1 MDALSSILDSIK
13 LKAVVYQQTRFSTQ
27 WGIDVAQDE
36 NSQFWRVLKGSCYII
51 LPGAKPVK
59 MNAGDFIFIPHGS
72 GHLMCSKP
80 GNMYVPAP
88 QYVQSLRSKKPM
100 FQGDEEETI
109 LIGGHFE
116 FASVIQHPFL
126 KSLPKLI
133 KIDNTHIEVSLWM
146 QNIASFM
153 NEEVCGEKPGSKVIL
168 GRLAEIL
175 FILIIRSYLERADV
189 EEGFLLALK
198 DERISNSLKAMHDSP
213 EKEWSLLQLAAV
225 AGMSRSAY
233 AKEFKRL
240 AGETPLEYLT
250 NWRILKAKEFLLD
263 PQKNII
269 EIAGKVGYQSEAAFN
284 RIFKSKVGETPAGY
298 RRKILSAV

>member
-13 LKAVVYQQTRFSTQ
+13 LKAVVYQQTRFSAQ
-27 WGIDVAQDE
+27 WGIDVPQDE

-51 LPGAKPVK
+51 VPGSKPIK
-59 MNAGDFIFIPHGS
+59 MSAGDFIFIPHGS
-72 GHLMCSKP
+72 GHLMGSKP
-80 GNMYVPAP
+80 VNMYVPAQ
-88 QYVQSLRSKKPM
+88 QYVQSLHSKKPM

-116 FASVIQHPFL
+116 FASKVQHPFL
-126 KSLPKLI
+126 KSLPEII
-133 KIDNTHIEVSLWM
+133 KIDNTNIEVSLWM

-153 NEEVCGEKPGSKVIL
+153 NEEVCGEKLGSKVIL
-168 GRLAEIL
+168 GRLAEVL

-198 DERISNSLKAMHDSP
+198 DERISNSLKAMHEQP
-213 EKEWSLLQLAAV
+213 EKEWSLPQLAAI
-225 AGMSRSAY
+225 AGMSRSLY

-240 AGETPLEYLT
+240 AGEPPLSYLT
-250 NWRILKAKEFLLD
+250 NWRIVKAKEFLLD
-263 PQKNII
+263 RKKNII
-269 EIAGKVGYQSEAAFN
+269 EVASEVGYQSESAFN

-298 RRKILSAV
+298 RRRVLS

>member
-13 LKAVVYQQTRFSTQ
+13 LKAVVYQQTRFSAH
-27 WGIDVAQDE
+27 WGIDVPKDE

-51 LPGAKPVK
+51 VPGDKPIK
-59 MNAGDFIFIPHGS
+59 MSAGDFIFIPHGS

-80 GNMYVPAP
+80 GNMYVPAA
-88 QYVQSLRSKKPM
+88 QYVQSLRSNKPM

-116 FASVIQHPFL
+116 FASATHHPFL
-126 KSLPKLI
+126 KSLPKII
-133 KIDNTHIEVSLWM
+133 KIDNTNIEVSLWM

-168 GRLAEIL
+168 GRLAEVL

-198 DERISNSLKAMHDSP
+198 DERISNSLKAMHEQP
-213 EKEWSLLQLAAV
+213 EKEWTLPQLSAV
-225 AGMSRSAY
+225 AGMSRSLY
-233 AKEFKRL
+233 AKEFKKL
-240 AGETPLEYLT
+240 AGETPLSYLT
-250 NWRILKAKEFLLD
+250 NWRILKAKEFLLNSK
-263 PQKNII
+263 KNII
-269 EIAGKVGYQSEAAFN
+269 EVAGDVGYQSEAAFN
-284 RIFKSKVGETPAGY
+284 RIFKSKVGETPASY
-298 RRKILSAV
+298 RRKILS